1 MSDDQP
7 RKLTI
12 VGKPENV
19 QNAIKMIEAVKEGGP
34 SMLAD
39 FPEVAGNV
47 KATVDCPRTIVG
59 RLIGKGGDIIRYVC
73 AYSCLS
79 LSRFAPLLGGPS
91 FLFDFGSLRWEIFST
106 TLRSIL
112 RSTRICLQSSH
123 TYSPSP
129 SSLPP
134 SLPPQQRDSI
144 PF

>member
-12 VGKPENV
+12 VGKRENV

-79 LSRFAPLLGGPS
+79 L
-91 FLFDFGSLRWEIFST
+91 
-106 TLRSIL
+106 
-112 RSTRICLQSSH
+112 
-123 TYSPSP
+123 
-129 SSLPP
+129 
-134 SLPPQQRDSI
+134 
-144 PF
+144 